1 MFFFCTS
8 LSYPFFYL
16 IVNNGYKS
24 MVLTIL
30 QGCLPY
36 SNVNARMVRMVHTM
50 VLTIPLMVMSGT
62 PIKSYNTFTVTNFN
76 HKYYVSIVTSSS
88 ILITNMKGSRK
99 WCMLDVCMHVRANK
113 KESINEAMEVWRSIY

>member
-1 MFFFCTS
+1 
-8 LSYPFFYL
+8 
-16 IVNNGYKS
+16 

-76 HKYYVSIVTSSS
+76 HKYYVSIVTSSR
-88 ILITNMKGSRK
+88 ILITNMKGSRSGVC
-99 WCMLDVCMHVRANK
+99 WTYACMCKRTK
-113 KESINEAMEVWRSIY
+113 KESINEAIEV